1 MAQWA
6 LKRGGIF
13 QYPNGSKPKKKF
25 FPKVI
30 YNLFEIS
37 KKKNKNVIFI
47 LWLMRPIRV

>member
-13 QYPNGSKPKKKF
+13 QYPNGSKTKKKL

-37 KKKNKNVIFI
+37 KKKKIKMSF
-47 LWLMRPIRV
+47 LFFD